1 MFHLGADVRVRL
13 SVSVGAH
20 HAGADQVVPSATF
33 TAGCIQQRWW
43 LSNTLKN
50 VVVLGFDLACVPG
63 SPDQGDSASPF
74 PVGGYPQS

>member
-50 VVVLGFDLACVPG
+50 VVVLAHIGFRGGEGG
-63 SPDQGDSASPF
+63 S
-74 PVGGYPQS
+74 VN